1 MPNHYYGYDPAG
13 DEPDISFSSVR
24 GNRDNVYS
32 PPLNDMPTNPSN
44 PLYQAMDNQR
54 GPTYQQEQQQQEER
68 EPDVSFANELEG
80 GFSDTALGQAMNNA
94 NNAQAMTVNAD
105 ESQSLEDYLEA
116 TNQDATLSGER
127 GNMNNQD
134 IDGFDYVDPGMGTS
148 EPVTATFDS
157 VDPGGRTVPGAEGSA
172 FSMRDGVV
180 INPYEGSGGAR
191 SEIETEGGRTDGG
204 GDAGPDK
211 GPTGGQGSESG
222 GQVSG
227 GRGFTDEDASR
238 PDAGGDDGVD
248 STNPLLRSS
257 YGVRPTLES
266 VLSEYNVAALQGEF
280 GNVFETYDPTREEF
294 AQQRADLQLEGLDLQ
309 RDAAGIGLER
319 QQGQFGRQAGL
330 LESQLESNI
339 AADALAQRRLGLQ
352 RTALEARQGDV
363 DEDLALR
370 NQLLNLQQEQQY
382 SAADAARRGARA
394 NLMGLYDQSQVTGGF
409 AGSGARDMVRQ
420 RAIQGLTDSAQSRI
434 SSLTDTRRIGL
445 AKQQAQQQRDRQQR
459 SLGSQLSGLDI
470 SNEARQLQF
479 ESQQGRISSQLEG
492 IQAELGNEGFLQ
504 RAFENRM
511 AGLDISGRQIGLS
524 TGEKIFGIREDYEED
539 TRRRLIDIIRGGGNL
554 NRFKLATDDG
564 PNQTDQDIGNDNG
577 MGFYNDPVYRQG

>member
-1 MPNHYYGYDPAG
+1 MSSIFYGYSPED
-13 DEPDISFSSVR
+13 DEPDISFGSAPEIRDSVFKA
-24 GNRDNVYS
+24 
-32 PPLNDMPTNPSN
+32 PLGDMSTNPNS

-54 GPTYQQEQQQQEER
+54 GPTYAQELEDIEDN
-68 EPDVSFANELEG
+68 EPDISFSNALEG
-80 GFSDTALGQAMNNA
+80 GFAQTPIGQAMNNA
-94 NNAQAMTVNAD
+94 NNAGAMTVNAD
-105 ESQSLEDYLEA
+105 EAQSLEGYLEA
-116 TNQDATLSGER
+116 TNQNATLSGER

-134 IDGFDYVDPGMGTS
+134 IGGFDYVDPGMGTS
-148 EPVTATFDS
+148 EPAAATVDP

-180 INPYEGSGGAR
+180 INPYEGEGGAR

-204 GDAGPDK
+204 GDTGPDK
-211 GPTGGQGSESG
+211 GPSGGQGSEGG

-248 STNPLLRSS
+248 STNPLLRSN

-382 SAADAARRGARA
+382 SAADAARTGARA

-504 RAFENRM
+504 RAFDNRM
-511 AGLDISGRQIGLS
+511 AGLDLSGRQIGLS